1 MPFLVRAGKHLP
13 VTAVEIIVDLHFPPQ
28 TVFHADNQRRSNY
41 IRFRLSPDVTIALG
55 ARAKAPGEAMAGDQ
69 TELIVA
75 HQPGDEMSAYE
86 RLIGDAM
93 MGDTTLFARKDSAEA
108 QWRIVE
114 PILGDNS
121 PVHEYEP
128 GTWGP
133 DEAAAVARPA
143 GGWYDP
149 GSTAAG
155 RQRRAPDAG
164 QEEEPG
170 PRRGLDP
177 VEPPDRE
184 IEQAR
189 KGDPGKV
196 RDHQQ
201 RRDAVHR
208 SESDDRGRDG
218 QPQRDDDGEAEI
230 GSMEPEE
237 DRRPE
242 PR

>member
-1 MPFLVRAGKHLP
+1 M
-13 VTAVEIIVDLHFPPQ
+13 I
-28 TVFHADNQRRSNY
+28 
-41 IRFRLSPDVTIALG
+41 
-55 ARAKAPGEAMAGDQ
+55 
-69 TELIVA
+69 A

-114 PILGDNS
+114 PILGDS
-121 PVHEYEP
+121 TPLHRYQP

-133 DEAAAVARPA
+133 DEAAAVARGA

-149 GSTAAG
+149 VVNGDG
-155 RQRRAPDAG
+155 RQRRAPDG
-164 QEEEPG
+164 EEEG
-170 PRRGLDP
+170 PDRQRGLTS

-189 KGDPGKV
+189 ERHPGKV

-201 RRDAVHR
+201 RGDAVHR

-218 QPQRDDDGEAEI
+218 QPQQ
-230 GSMEPEE
+230 
-237 DRRPE
+237 RR
-242 PR
+242 